1 MTGLF
6 GGAGHCV
13 ISAVWS
19 GCLAISCVGFR
30 LNPVIGQSLHSAPRL
45 FGASSI
51 LPLRASSFSF
61 NPPKIFRSW
70 LSTTSIENGPLQ
82 RGAGLPFGRRS
93 GLNRRRDAGPSG
105 PAAISF
111 RSPSQAEGLFTSHLG
126 NPPRLISSTRQT
138 TVRAPRCAIVATL
151 GFPSRSTR
159 PGDRHRSRVWASG
172 IFWRRSIH
180 RSWTGLSQ

>member
-51 LPLRASSFSF
+51 LSLRASSFSF

-93 GLNRRRDAGPSG
+93 GLNRRRDAGLSG

-111 RSPSQAEGLFTSHLG
+111 QKPLPNWRGFSLLFARR
-126 NPPRLISSTRQT
+126 NARLLPLLDFRF
-138 TVRAPRCAIVATL
+138 APRDPPTTIAQ
-151 GFPSRSTR
+151 GY
-159 PGDRHRSRVWASG
+159 RSREFFSG
-172 IFWRRSIH
+172 DQFIDR
-180 RSWTGLSQ
+180 GPG